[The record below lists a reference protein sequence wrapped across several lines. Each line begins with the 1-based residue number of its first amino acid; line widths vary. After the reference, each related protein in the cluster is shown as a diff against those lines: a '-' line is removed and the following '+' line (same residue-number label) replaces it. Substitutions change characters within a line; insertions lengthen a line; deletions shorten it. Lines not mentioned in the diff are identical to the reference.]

1 MKRVTSI
8 VATILLTA
16 ALLPSAWAQSQAQQ
30 PQPADP
36 TAHAPATPP
45 QGSTPP
51 TFPSD
56 ESSRSSDDKSASSS
70 SSDSAKTFMGTVALS
85 KGDYV
90 LRSGD
95 KEYKL
100 DDQGKAKQFAGKDVK
115 ILGSLDR
122 QNNQI
127 HIESIDISPTI

>member
-1 MKRVTSI
+1 MKRMLSVLGFLFL
-8 VATILLTA
+8 AT
-16 ALLPSAWAQSQAQQ
+16 ALLPLAFGQSQSQQ
-30 PQPADP
+30 PHPVDP
-36 TAHAPATPP
+36 TAQAPATPP

-51 TFPSD
+51 TFPT
-56 ESSRSSDDKSASSS
+56 ESGEDKAAASHSK
-70 SSDSAKTFMGTVALS
+70 DLDRTFMGTVVLS

-115 ILGSLDR
+115 VLGSLDR
-122 QNNQI
+122 QNNKI
-127 HIESIDISPTI
+127 HIESIDIAPNM

>member
-1 MKRVTSI
+1 MKQLPIMFGSI
-8 VATILLTA
+8 FLAT
-16 ALLPSAWAQSQAQQ
+16 ALLSFAFGQSQSQQ
-30 PQPADP
+30 PHPVDP

-51 TFPSD
+51 TFPTQTG
-56 ESSRSSDDKSASSS
+56 EDKSAASASK
-70 SSDSAKTFMGTVALS
+70 DSAKTFMGTIILS

-100 DDQGKAKQFAGKDVK
+100 DDQNKAKEYAGKDVK
-115 ILGSLDR
+115 VLGSLDR
-122 QNNQI
+122 HENRI
-127 HIESIDISPTI
+127 HVEAIDISPTI

>member
-1 MKRVTSI
+1 MKREISVLGI
-8 VATILLTA
+8 MLLTA
-16 ALLPSAWAQSQAQQ
+16 ALSTMAWAQSQSQQ
-30 PQPADP
+30 PHPVDP
-36 TAHAPATPP
+36 TAQAPATPP

-56 ESSRSSDDKSASSS
+56 QSGSDKSASTS
-70 SSDSAKTFMGTVALS
+70 SSDSAKTFMGSIVER

-100 DDQGKAKQFAGKDVK
+100 DDQGKAKEFAGKDVK
-115 ILGSLDR
+115 VLGSLDR
-122 QNNQI
+122 DKNEIRVQ
-127 HIESIDISPTI
+127 SIDIAPTM

>member
-1 MKRVTSI
+1 MKQLLNVLGS
-8 VATILLTA
+8 VLLAT
-16 ALLPSAWAQSQAQQ
+16 ALAPFAFGQSQSQQ
-30 PQPADP
+30 PHPVDP
-36 TAHAPATPP
+36 TAQAPATPP

-51 TFPSD
+51 TFPTQTG
-56 ESSRSSDDKSASSS
+56 EDKSAASASQG
-70 SSDSAKTFMGTVALS
+70 SAKTFMGTIIQS

-100 DDQGKAKQFAGKDVK
+100 DDQSKAKEYAGKDVK
-115 ILGSLDR
+115 VLGRLDR

-127 HIESIDISPTI
+127 HVESIDTAPNM

>member
-1 MKRVTSI
+1 MKRMLSVL
-8 VATILLTA
+8 ATMLLTTA
-16 ALLPSAWAQSQAQQ
+16 FLPLALAQSQSQQ
-30 PQPADP
+30 PHPVDP
-36 TAHAPATPP
+36 TAQSPATPP

-56 ESSRSSDDKSASSS
+56 QSRDDKSASSN
-70 SSDSAKTFMGTVALS
+70 SSDSAKTFMGNIVQR

-100 DDQGKAKQFAGKDVK
+100 DDQSKAKQYVGKDVK
-115 ILGSLDR
+115 VLGTLDR
-122 QNNQI
+122 QSNQI
-127 HIESIDISPTI
+127 RVESIDISPTI

>member
-1 MKRVTSI
+1 MKLAMTVLAS
-8 VATILLTA
+8 VLLTV
-16 ALLPSAWAQSQAQQ
+16 ALLPAAWAQSQAQQ

-36 TAHAPATPP
+36 TAHSPATPP

-51 TFPSD
+51 TFPSGQ
-56 ESSRSSDDKSASSS
+56 SSQSGDDKSATSS
-70 SSDSAKTFMGTVALS
+70 SSDSAKTFMGTVTLT

-100 DDQGKAKQFAGKDVK
+100 DDQTKAKQFVGKDVK
-115 ILGSLDR
+115 VLGSLDR

-127 HIESIDISPTI
+127 HVESIDVAPNM